1 MENIKQEIEGVDK
14 YTLNY
19 EDSTIKDLANDI
31 CDIVIDNY
39 GTHNYEIFKRIV
51 NERLKKEL

>member
-1 MENIKQEIEGVDK
+1 MNLKEIEEIDS

-19 EDSTIKDLANDI
+19 EESTIKDLANDI

-39 GTHNYEIFKRIV
+39 GTHNYEVFKSII